1 MNQVGMLM
9 KMCRERKGWSQEH
22 LAERL
27 NYSRSSISKVEKDR
41 KGIDFQ
47 VAIQWFRE
55 TGAEDVAY
63 ALITGLDVVTI
74 AQNIFDMGT
83 GILNFVLLVA

>member
-1 MNQVGMLM
+1 MEQIGMLL
-9 KMCRERKGWSQEH
+9 KKCRERKGWSQEF

-27 NYSRSSISKVEKDR
+27 NYSRSSISKIEKDR

-55 TGAEDVAY
+55 TGAQDAAY
-63 ALITGLDVVTI
+63 AIISGTDVI
-74 AQNIFDMGT
+74 SIIQNIFDMGT
-83 GILNFVLLVA
+83 GIMNLLLLVA